1 MEKNGAKSKTRAA
14 KSLATHDEAVAH
26 RQSHTS
32 EEPPPFGGSWR
43 ALYTAVLV
51 NLAVLVAL
59 FYLFTR
65 TFR

>member
-1 MEKNGAKSKTRAA
+1 MR
-14 KSLATHDEAVAH
+14 DELH
-26 RQSHTS
+26 EHPTG

-43 ALYTAVLV
+43 TLYALVLV

-65 TFR
+65 YFAG

>member
-1 MEKNGAKSKTRAA
+1 MKEEPREE
-14 KSLATHDEAVAH
+14 HDI
-26 RQSHTS
+26 

-43 ALYTAVLV
+43 VLYAAVLL

-65 TFR
+65 AFR

>member
-1 MEKNGAKSKTRAA
+1 MPDNAIERKTR
-14 KSLATHDEAVAH
+14 
-26 RQSHTS
+26 

-43 ALYTAVLV
+43 ILYTVVLV

-65 TFR
+65 YFG